1 MINFAVYYPI
11 WKEAVILAWP
21 VILNHIFTT
30 AMRTTDMILMGFFGP
45 AAVTAVG
52 LGDLWESVILRIG
65 LGMGTGSISLI
76 SQESG
81 ISSQLADANKD
92 IILSQVI
99 YIAFIIGIPF
109 IFIGLIIPEQ
119 LIAVL

>member
-1 MINFAVYYPI
+1 MINFGVYYPI
-11 WKEAVILAWP
+11 WKEALILAWP
-21 VILNHIFTT
+21 VMLNHIFTT

-52 LGDLWESVILRIG
+52 LGDVWESIILRIG
-65 LGMGTGSISLI
+65 LGLGTGSISLI

-81 ISSQLADANKD
+81 SNSLLADVNKD

-99 YIAFIIGIPF
+99 YVAFIMGIPDRKS
-109 IFIGLIIPEQ
+109 
-119 LIAVL
+119 VV